1 MHIILG
7 GTGHVGSAAARRLL
21 ALGQPVTVVSRS
33 PDKRADWERQ
43 GARFAVADALDADAL
58 RAVFR
63 QGQSALLLNP
73 PADISGD
80 TDAQERRSVA
90 AILQALDGSGLRHV
104 VAESTMGAQP
114 GEHLGDLGVLYELE
128 QGLRRQAI
136 PASIV
141 RAAYYM
147 SNWDASLPAIRATGR
162 LQTMLPADLAIPMVA
177 PRALGDAIARLL
189 AGPPPSGEPVIHPV
203 EGPRRHS
210 ASDVAAAFAAA
221 LGKPVEVVVT
231 PRSEWRAAY
240 RKLGFSEAAADSFA
254 RMTAASIDGGFD
266 MPATTERGTV
276 SLADYV
282 KELVERG

>member
-21 ALGQPVTVVSRS
+21 ALGEPVTVVSHGA
-33 PDKRADWERQ
+33 DKRADWERL
-43 GARFAVADALDADAL
+43 GARFEVVDALDADAL

-63 QGQSALLLNP
+63 QGRSALLLNP
-73 PADISGD
+73 PADVSGD
-80 TDAQERRSVA
+80 VDAQERRSVA
-90 AILQALDGSGLRHV
+90 AMLQALAGSGLRHV

-128 QGLRRQAI
+128 QGLRRQPI

-177 PRALGDAIARLL
+177 PQDLGHAVARLL
-189 AGPPPSGEPVIHPV
+189 TGPPPAGEPVIHPV

-210 ASDVAAAFAAA
+210 LSDVAAAFAAA
-221 LGKPVEVVVT
+221 LGKPVQVVVT

-266 MPATTERGTV
+266 RPASTEHGTV
-276 SLADYV
+276 TLADYV
-282 KELVERG
+282 QDLVQRG